1 MPEAGPTLVVT
12 RNLPPLVGGME
23 RLNLHLVLGLGKA
36 NDVSIVGP
44 AGCAS
49 FLPSNWRVAEA
60 PPKPL
65 PVFLAGALAGALG
78 LAIRSRPTV
87 VVAGSGL
94 VAPIAWCCAR
104 LVGARFLVYLHGLD
118 LVADSTLYRFLWLPF
133 IRKADLA
140 LVNSRNTQRLAVER
154 GVARTAVIHPGTHL
168 HADDRAAAKDFREKY
183 ELGERPVLLS
193 VGRLTPRKGLAE
205 FIRFSFGR
213 VLERWPDA
221 LLLVVGGDAAD
232 AVNANGSS
240 EEVRIMAAASSA
252 GVAQHVRLLPHCDD
266 RALSSAYQAADVHV
280 FPVQDRPGDVE
291 GFGMVAIEAAA
302 HGLPTVAFAVGG
314 VPDAVLEAE
323 TGELVSAGDFPGFAE
338 AASRQLRRGRD
349 PAQRAAVTEAAT
361 CFSWDRFDRELLS
374 LVFEVGDD

>member
-12 RNLPPLVGGME
+12 RNLPPLMGGME
-23 RLNLHLVLGLGKA
+23 RLNLHLVLGLSKVSE
-36 NDVSIVGP
+36 VSIVGP

-60 PPKPL
+60 PHKPL
-65 PVFLAGALAGALG
+65 PVFFAGALAGALG

-104 LVGARFLVYLHGLD
+104 MFGARFLVYLHGLD
-118 LVADSTLYRFLWLPF
+118 LVADSTLYRRLWLPF

-140 LVNSRNTQRLAVER
+140 LVNSHNTQRLAVER
-154 GVARTAVIHPGTHL
+154 GVAPSAVIHPGTQL
-168 HADDRAAAKDFREKY
+168 HCDDPMAAKAFRAHY
-183 ELGERPVLLS
+183 GLGDRPLLLS

-205 FIRFSFGR
+205 FIRFSLGR
-213 VLERWPDA
+213 VLDQWPDA
-221 LLLVVGGDAAD
+221 LLLVIGGDAAD
-232 AVNANGSS
+232 AVKADRSS
-240 EEVRIMAAASSA
+240 EEVRVLAAATSA
-252 GVAQHVRLLPHCDD
+252 GLTEHVRLLSHCDD
-266 RALSSAYQAADVHV
+266 RTLSAAYQAADVYV
-280 FPVQDRPGDVE
+280 FPVQDRAGDVE

-314 VPDAVLEAE
+314 VPDAVLDNE
-323 TGELVSAGDFPGFAE
+323 TGELVAAGDFPELAE
-338 AASRQLRRGRD
+338 AAIRQLRRGRD
-349 PAQRAAVTEAAT
+349 PLQRARVREAAT

-374 LVFEVGDD
+374 WVFEVGHD